1 MNYNEWA
8 EEYIKDAENLKKV
21 IDKYYK
27 LIKDGKATNE
37 ENVNSIIAS
46 YRYIYYD
53 LINTAKML
61 KERAKESVNAAQ

>member
-1 MNYNEWA
+1 MNYIEWA
-8 EEYIKDAENLKKV
+8 EEYINDAKKIKKV

-27 LIKDGKATNE
+27 LLKDGETTNE
-37 ENVNSIIAS
+37 ENINSVIAS

-61 KERAKESVNAAQ
+61 KARAKENADAA

>member
-1 MNYNEWA
+1 MNYIEWA
-8 EEYIKDAENLKKV
+8 EEYINDAEKIKKV

-27 LIKDGKATNE
+27 LLKDGETTNE
-37 ENVNSIIAS
+37 ENINSVIAS

-61 KERAKESVNAAQ
+61 KARAKENADAA

>member
-1 MNYNEWA
+1 MNYNKWA

-61 KERAKESVNAAQ
+61 KERAKESVNAA

>member
-27 LIKDGKATNE
+27 LIKEGKATNE

-61 KERAKESVNAAQ
+61 KERAKESVNAA

>member
-1 MNYNEWA
+1 MNYIEWA
-8 EEYIKDAENLKKV
+8 EEYINDAEKIKKV

-27 LIKDGKATNE
+27 LLKDGETTNE
-37 ENVNSIIAS
+37 ENINSVIAS

-61 KERAKESVNAAQ
+61 KARAKENVDAA

>member
-61 KERAKESVNAAQ
+61 KERAKESVNAA